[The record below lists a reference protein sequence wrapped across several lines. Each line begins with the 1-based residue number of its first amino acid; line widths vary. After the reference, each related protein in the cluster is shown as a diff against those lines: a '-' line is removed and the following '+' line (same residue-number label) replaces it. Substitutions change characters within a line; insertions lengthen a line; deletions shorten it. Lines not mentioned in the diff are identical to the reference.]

1 MVSYRGLYYQK
12 NFPLFSFSI
21 GRLLFLLFIF
31 ISIFRTI
38 IFILIFYPASYLS
51 FFHLLLSF
59 LSKIF
64 IFMFSPLGLVYIS
77 KFYFYFFGFNFS
89 FLFFVFYISTKV
101 FYSSSRSSR
110 EGCREHARR
119 SLKAL
124 QAPREEAF
132 EGAPDLP
139 LRNCLINLRPR
150 KEALGG
156 EAEVAGD

>member
-77 KFYFYFFGFNFS
+77 KFYFYFLVSIFHFY
-89 FLFFVFYISTKV
+89 FLFFIFRRKFFILPQDPHERGVANT
-101 FYSSSRSSR
+101 R
-110 EGCREHARR
+110 EDR
-119 SLKAL
+119 
-124 QAPREEAF
+124 
-132 EGAPDLP
+132 
-139 LRNCLINLRPR
+139 
-150 KEALGG
+150 
-156 EAEVAGD
+156 